1 MSYLYYA
8 CRPIPRAKLPLSSI
22 LVIGVTVAISGLQF
36 VYPELLAA
44 LRRDPEAIRGGELWR
59 LVTALFVQPN
69 GISQC
74 IANGFL
80 ILAFMPAAERLYG
93 RSVLV
98 AYFAAGLA
106 GTTVNYLWDS
116 GSGGFVA
123 GHLRPHGKL
132 AHLYRPQSKSATT
145 PFVFIAGTGLLC
157 SVPML
162 VSRDG
167 HGVGLVVGALLA
179 SILPLADVTFRSK
192 ETDTL
197 RSHPRIWM
205 VPHRTVPAHDK
216 RASGLLAEKIV
227 DGDPPRRAALAFEP
241 CVHAHDVRAAELALE
256 AAYAFQPMGGMRDRR

>member
-1 MSYLYYA
+1 MKIVWIFSNAVAVVTTLVCMSYLYYA

-74 IANGFL
+74 VANGFL

-106 GTTVNYLWDS
+106 GTTVNYFWDS
-116 GSGGFVA
+116 GSGGSSPAIFGLMGSLLIYIVRNRKA
-123 GHLRPHGKL
+123 LL
-132 AHLYRPQSKSATT
+132 L

-157 SVPML
+157 SVLML

-179 SILPLADVTFRSK
+179 SILPVADVTFRSK
-192 ETDTL
+192 ETDTFAEPPTDL
-197 RSHPRIWM
+197 DGPA
-205 VPHRTVPAHDK
+205 PHRAG
-216 RASGLLAEKIV
+216 A
-227 DGDPPRRAALAFEP
+227 
-241 CVHAHDVRAAELALE
+241 
-256 AAYAFQPMGGMRDRR
+256 